1 MNKSDLIDAI
11 ADGAEISKAA
21 AGRAL
26 DSAVDAITGALKKGD
41 TVQIA
46 GLGTFSAKK
55 RPARTGRNPRTGEAI
70 NVPAKRTP
78 KFVPAKALKDALN

>member
-1 MNKSDLIDAI
+1 MNKTELIERISSDADIPTAAAVRVLKSVTEAI
-11 ADGAEISKAA
+11 AH
-21 AGRAL
+21 
-26 DSAVDAITGALKKGD
+26 VLKKGD
-41 TVQIA
+41 AVQIV
-46 GLGTFSAKK
+46 GFGTFSAKK

>member
-1 MNKSDLIDAI
+1 MNKTELIDRI
-11 ADGAEISKAA
+11 ASDADISKAE

-26 DSAVDAITGALKKGD
+26 ESVTEAIAHALTKGD